1 MRKLFIKRKSLKITA
16 LLVTTIILIIY
27 IINGQVSLLGGLQN
41 KTLLTQ
47 FLSDAMPVFYDF
59 NHINYALLEKS
70 VFGFN
75 FSSPMSIIESNVF
88 AFSSFEKPVE
98 EEPEPVEKEPEPD
111 LSNAKPIKETTISY
125 KNSKGYYE
133 AEGVLVKNAT
143 TYDFDPDALL
153 NEPLKFDFSGTGPHI
168 LIIHSHSSESYTAT
182 DKNYYLPT
190 DPDRTEDI
198 NYNVVRVGTEIV
210 NTLKAHG
217 IEALHDTSLHDYPSY
232 NGSYKS
238 SLASVEEY
246 LKKYPSIKIV
256 LDIHRDA
263 MVQADGTKLKLVAD
277 VQNKKAA
284 QIMLLTGSNQG
295 GLDHPDWREN
305 LKFAMKLQRTINQMY
320 PGLTRPVSFTKER
333 YNTHTTYGSI
343 IVEVGTTGNTLEE
356 ALVSAQMIGNAVAN
370 FIKS

>member
-1 MRKLFIKRKSLKITA
+1 MVAEKYGKRKMFKFTGLMVIA
-16 LLVTTIILIIY
+16 LVLLFVMT
-27 IINGQVSLLGGLQN
+27 GQGVSLEFMYNRTFITQLISD
-41 KTLLTQ
+41 TL
-47 FLSDAMPVFYDF
+47 PVFYDF
-59 NHINYALLEKS
+59 NNIDYPLVERL
-70 VFGFN
+70 FLGFN
-75 FSSPMSIIESNVF
+75 INSPMSIIENNVF
-88 AFSSFEKPVE
+88 AFGSVEIVE
-98 EEPEPVEKEPEPD
+98 EEVEEPEVD
-111 LSNAKPIKETTISY
+111 LTDAKPIKETTIGNKS
-125 KNSKGYYE
+125 SSGYYE
-133 AEGVLVKNAT
+133 AEGVLVKNST
-143 TYDFDPDALL
+143 TYDFNPAELI
-153 NEPLKFDFSGTGPHI
+153 NEKLKFDCKGKGPHI
-168 LIIHSHSSESYTAT
+168 LVIHSHSSESYTAT

-210 NTLKAHG
+210 DTLKING
-217 IEALHDTSLHDYPSY
+217 IEAVHDTSLHDYPSY

-238 SLASVEEY
+238 SLASV
-246 LKKYPSIKIV
+246 KKYIEQYPSIKIV

-277 VQNKKAA
+277 VENKKAA

-305 LKFAMKLQRTINQMY
+305 LKFAMKLQRTINNMY

-356 ALVSAQMIGNAVAN
+356 ALVSARMVGNAVAK
-370 FIKS
+370 FMKTEF

>member
-1 MRKLFIKRKSLKITA
+1 MAKLYSKRKILKITA
-16 LLVTTIILIIY
+16 LLVTAIILITY
-27 IINGQVSLLGGLQN
+27 ITTGQVSPLAALQN
-41 KTLLTQ
+41 RTLLTQ
-47 FLSDAMPVFYDF
+47 LISDTVPVFYDY
-59 NHINYALLEKS
+59 NHINVAMLEKT
-70 VFGFN
+70 FLGFN
-75 FSSPMSIIESNVF
+75 INSPMSIIESNVF
-88 AFSSFEKPVE
+88 AFAFLEIPEEEIEE
-98 EEPEPVEKEPEPD
+98 EEPEVD
-111 LSNAKPIKETTISY
+111 LSDAKPIKETTISN
-125 KNSKGYYE
+125 KNSNGYYE

-143 TYDFDPDALL
+143 TYDFDPNALI
-153 NEPLKFDFSGTGPHI
+153 NEDLKFDCSDDGPHI
-168 LIIHSHSSESYTAT
+168 LVIHSHSSESYTAT

-198 NYNVVRVGTEIV
+198 NYNVVRVGKEIV
-210 NTLKAHG
+210 NTLKVNG
-217 IEALHDTSLHDYPSY
+217 IEAVHDTSLHDYPSY

-277 VQNKKAA
+277 VENKKAA

-305 LKFAMKLQRTINQMY
+305 LKFAMKLQRVVNKMY
-320 PGLTRPVSFTKER
+320 PGLARPVSFTKER

-343 IVEVGTTGNTLEE
+343 IIEVGTTGNTLEE
-356 ALVSAQMIGNAVAN
+356 ALVSAQMIGNAVAS
-370 FIKS
+370 FITDN

>member
-1 MRKLFIKRKSLKITA
+1 MHKLIIKRKSLRIIA
-16 LLVTTIILIIY
+16 LLIIAIFSIIY
-27 IINGQVSLLGGLQN
+27 ITGGQVDVAVNMQN
-41 KTLLTQ
+41 KNFVTQ
-47 FLSDAMPVFYDF
+47 IISDVMPVFSNF
-59 NHINYALLEKS
+59 NHINYGFLERC
-70 VFGFN
+70 VLGFN
-75 FSSPMSIIESNVF
+75 LSSPMSIIESNVF
-88 AFSSFEKPVE
+88 AFTSLEIVEPEEAE
-98 EEPEPVEKEPEPD
+98 EEPIED
-111 LSNAKPIKETTISY
+111 ISNAMPIKETTIS
-125 KNSKGYYE
+125 NGSSNGYYS
-133 AEGVLVKNAT
+133 ADGVFVKNAT
-143 TYDFDPDALL
+143 TYDFDILELL
-153 NEPLKFDFSGTGPHI
+153 NEPLKFDFTGNGPHI
-168 LIIHSHSSESYTAT
+168 LIVHSHSSESYTAT

-210 NTLKAHG
+210 NTLKSQG
-217 IEALHDTSLHDYPSY
+217 VEVLHDTSLHDYPSY

-238 SLASVEEY
+238 SLASVQKY

-263 MVQADGTKLKLVAD
+263 MVQKDGTKLKLVAE
-277 VQNKKAA
+277 VENKKAA

-305 LKFAMKLQRTINQMY
+305 LKFAIKLQHTINEMY

-356 ALVSAQMIGNAVAN
+356 ALVSAKMIGNAVAK
-370 FIKS
+370 FVKH